1 LQRAERA
8 CCAHAPNCDWYQEI
22 FSHFYTVNIVEN
34 RPSTAEKTG
43 AKPVTRA
50 QVLWQSAAAAFQQG
64 RPGKMQLSTKARY
77 GLRALCHV
85 AHRGYASAH
94 VIAEQQAIPSRYLEE
109 IIGELRKAGFVVGKR
124 GPRGGYKLAR
134 PAADIAVAEVLQALS
149 TPTNG
154 GPSTGDPQDEI
165 TRMVERSVD
174 ARFEAA
180 VGQLS
185 LEQLLGEARENHRRR
200 GADLLIA

>member
-1 LQRAERA
+1 
-8 CCAHAPNCDWYQEI
+8 
-22 FSHFYTVNIVEN
+22 
-34 RPSTAEKTG
+34 
-43 AKPVTRA
+43 
-50 QVLWQSAAAAFQQG
+50 
-64 RPGKMQLSTKARY
+64 MQLTTKARY

-149 TPTNG
+149 TPANG
-154 GPSTGDPQDEI
+154 VPSTGDPQDEI
-165 TRMVERSVD
+165 TRMAERSVD

-200 GADLLIA
+200 APDLVV